1 MTIRRGEIWLACLDP
16 ALGREIAK
24 TRPVVVVSNDRNN
37 EFSGTVS
44 VLPVTSTHVD
54 RIYPFEVFLP
64 KGAANLPRDSRVK
77 ADQIRTL
84 DKARLIRRVGVLATS
99 ELSAVDAAMKVHL
112 DLE

>member
-1 MTIRRGEIWLACLDP
+1 MTILRGEIWLASLDP

-37 EFSGTVS
+37 EFSGTVT
-44 VLPVTSTHVD
+44 VIPVTSIHVN

-64 KGAANLPRDSRVK
+64 KGAANLPKDSRVK

-84 DKARLIRRVGVLATS
+84 DRARMIRRLGGLAPS
-99 ELSAVDAAMKVHL
+99 ELSAVDAAMKIHL

>member
-1 MTIRRGEIWLACLDP
+1 MTILRGEIWLASLDP
-16 ALGREIAK
+16 ALGKEIAK

-37 EFSGTVS
+37 EFSGTVT
-44 VLPVTSTHVD
+44 VIPVTSIHVN

-64 KGAANLPRDSRVK
+64 KGAANLPKDSRVK

-84 DKARLIRRVGVLATS
+84 DRARLIRRLGGLAPS
-99 ELSAVDAAMKVHL
+99 ELSAVDAAMKIHL